1 MEKKTA
7 ERNPNQLPSEKYDV
21 IFHYTTVDG
30 LLGILKD
37 GVLRATHYRYLN
49 DAKEIV
55 GFLDE
60 ELPNLFRAPVLE
72 QLTKIYGQDNGKTNE
87 IKKRGG
93 VESCCTQIVE
103 ELIKSAKESFER
115 INEPFITAF
124 CGSHSDQVKKSGL
137 LSQWRGYG
145 SDGGYAIAF
154 RTEEIEKL
162 LKQEFN
168 NHLYMLA
175 FLNDVHY
182 QGSTNK
188 ENEVI
193 NWELD
198 IIECTKKY
206 VANGSP
212 SILSDTYIPITALAC
227 LTKHHGF
234 HEERELRIVAVPAAN
249 QNMEILRQHGNHKP
263 SPQIDFRTRNGMMIP
278 FLSLFKGSGPLPIES
293 IIVGPSHDCE
303 KRRKSVEILLA
314 QLGVKADVRCSD
326 IPFVGR

>member
-1 MEKKTA
+1 MENETAEKK
-7 ERNPNQLPSEKYDV
+7 PNQLPSEKYDV

-30 LLGILKD
+30 LLGILND

-49 DAKEIV
+49 DVKEIV

-60 ELPNLFRAPVLE
+60 ELPNLFRGPVFE
-72 QLTKIYGQDNGKTNE
+72 QLKKIHGQDIIKTNE
-87 IKKRGG
+87 INKRGG
-93 VESCCTQIVE
+93 IESCCNQIVE
-103 ELIKSAKESFER
+103 ELINSTKESFER
-115 INEPFITAF
+115 VNEPFITAF
-124 CGSHSDQVKKSGL
+124 CGADSEHIKQNGL

-154 RTEEIEKL
+154 KTAEIEKL

-168 NHLYMLA
+168 NHLYMLG
-175 FLNDVHY
+175 FLNDVNY
-182 QGSTNK
+182 QGAASE
-188 ENEVI
+188 ENAFK
-193 NWELD
+193 NWKSD
-198 IIECTKKY
+198 IVECVKKY
-206 VANGSP
+206 VANDLE

-249 QNMEILRQHGNHKP
+249 QNVEILREHGNHKP
-263 SPQIDFRTRNGMMIP
+263 PPQIDFRARNGTVVP
-278 FLSLFKGSGPLPIES
+278 FLSLFKGLGPLPIES

-303 KRRKSVEILLA
+303 KRKKSVEILLA
-314 QLGVKADVRCSD
+314 QRGIKAEVRCSD